1 MPPSKA
7 KRALVA
13 QRRSEM
19 LLMKV
24 QGRTAAQIADHFGM
38 SPSTARRDLSRA
50 AAKAL
55 DLEVQDAGLYRYI
68 QGARLESLLRAV
80 MPAATGTARR
90 DEAEPDREVEVD
102 LKASEQARKL
112 IADITDLFGLRVPV
126 RTEISGPDGG
136 AIPFSSGEAAEVMA
150 LIDISDRDNAEIPT
164 LDPDADMDDEDEEED
179 DPEEDE
185 DEDDGDDGA

>member
-24 QGRTAAQIADHFGM
+24 QGRSAAQIAEHFGM

-80 MPAATGTARR
+80 MPAAIGKVEVDGELAEGT
-90 DEAEPDREVEVD
+90 VEVD

-150 LIDISDRDNAEIPT
+150 LIDISDRDNAEIPVIDDDA
-164 LDPDADMDDEDEEED
+164 LDDDDEDLPD
-179 DPEEDE
+179 DEEDE
-185 DEDDGDDGA
+185 DDDSDA

>member
-55 DLEVQDAGLYRYI
+55 ELEVQDAGLYRYI
-68 QGARLESLLRAV
+68 QGARLETLLRAV
-80 MPAATGTARR
+80 MPAAIGKVEVDGELSEGTA
-90 DEAEPDREVEVD
+90 DVD

-136 AIPFSSGEAAEVMA
+136 AIPFSSGEAAEIMA
-150 LIDISDRDNAEIPT
+150 LIDISDRDNAEIPVI
-164 LDPDADMDDEDEEED
+164 DDDALDDEDDDED
-179 DPEEDE
+179 LPDDEEDE
-185 DEDDGDDGA
+185 DDDSDA